1 MNYVK
6 KMCILRQIKQGFS
19 ADGKTLSGLI
29 KAEQYGK
36 NLAVEISVIN
46 FAPLVS
52 GEYYCLLSD
61 GKGKTEMLCLRGKS
75 LFNILT
81 DMDISGGFCGIIC
94 HGKTEVVPIAYGVN
108 GNRQYDWKKILNA
121 TLPPVFPKNP
131 PQNKPN
137 EERAEAVANNKP
149 DADFFIKEANDKQ
162 KPLDSQGEYD
172 DESIV
177 EENYFQENEDERN
190 EFKKTVQDVRS
201 ESASQVQ
208 SEKEGANPAK
218 DGDAAGV
225 RHPFKT
231 NPDGYYLAVKS
242 EIEELF
248 KIYPKDKTLCGAFSC
263 SDWVRVKGTAKDPQ
277 YLVGVL
283 YEDGRAQYICYA
295 LATENKDQPP
305 EEIKNVC
312 SFVPI
317 SVFDTTRGFF
327 VIFQSA
333 ASGECV
339 KPEIV

>member
-36 NLAVEISVIN
+36 NLAVEVSVIN
-46 FAPLVS
+46 FAPLLS

-94 HGKTEVVPIAYGVN
+94 HVKTDVVPIAYGVN
-108 GNRQYDWKKILNA
+108 GNGQYDWKKILNA
-121 TLPPVFPKNP
+121 TLPPVFPKN
-131 PQNKPN
+131 QDKN
-137 EERAEAVANNKP
+137 EEKTEQAEALANVEIPP
-149 DADFFIKEANDKQ
+149 DIPAEISNAEQVKKT
-162 KPLDSQGEYD
+162 SEYD

-177 EENYFQENEDERN
+177 EENYFKEENYER
-190 EFKKTVQDVRS
+190 Q
-201 ESASQVQ
+201 Q
-208 SEKEGANPAK
+208 SEKALENAQSQSAAQIENEKTGSGIK
-218 DGDAAGV
+218 EDGDAARV
-225 RHPFKT
+225 LHPFAN
-231 NPDGYYLAVKS
+231 NPDGYYLSVK
-242 EIEELF
+242 EEVEELF
-248 KIYPKDKTLCGAFSC
+248 KIYPRDKTLVGAFSC
-263 SDWVRVKGTAKDPQ
+263 SDWVRIKGTAKDPQ

-283 YEDGRAQYICYA
+283 YQDGRAQYICYA

-312 SFVPI
+312 AFVPF

-339 KPEIV
+339 KPELV